1 MIRSTLIQEDII
13 IQMKLPVPELCFA
26 GSIIRDRDTRSVID
40 RTCQTFR
47 ERRLRCIV
55 KTLQEICSFQK
66 MGKKRV

>member
-1 MIRSTLIQEDII
+1 
-13 IQMKLPVPELCFA
+13 MKLPVPELCFA